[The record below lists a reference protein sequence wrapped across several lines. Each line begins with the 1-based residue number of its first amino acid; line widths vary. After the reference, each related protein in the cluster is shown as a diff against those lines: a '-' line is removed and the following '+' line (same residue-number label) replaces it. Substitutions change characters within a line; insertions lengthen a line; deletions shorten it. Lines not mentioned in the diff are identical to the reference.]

1 MTTPNKLALMGSIQR
16 ETRDLLEAHGLK
28 GWKVL
33 FERSLHRAGSCR
45 YARKEIVYSV
55 YFMETSSPEERRN
68 TITHEVAHAIA
79 GSHAGHGERWAKIHK
94 ELGGTASV
102 KGLMPQALATHEYFL
117 WVGTCVN
124 CGYRT
129 GLEEEPDGVFACR
142 ACDTEKPMIERVFH
156 WTMDGEAVKTE
167 NLGKLYQEQFATIQK
182 GALA

>member
-16 ETRDLLEAHGLK
+16 ETQNLLQAHGLK

-45 YARKEIVYSV
+45 YGRKEIVYSV

-79 GSHAGHGERWAKIHK
+79 GSHAGHGERWAQVHR
-94 ELGGTASV
+94 ELGGTAHE

-117 WVGTCVN
+117 WVGTCSN
-124 CGYRT
+124 CSYRT
-129 GLEEEPDGVFACR
+129 GLEEAPDGVWICR
-142 ACDTEKPMIERVFH
+142 ACDVSKPPLERVFH
-156 WTMDGEAVKTE
+156 WTMDGDVVIPE
-167 NLGKLYQEQFATIQK
+167 NLGKIYSEQFAMLEK
-182 GALA
+182 GVRP